1 MHLGDHS
8 VILKNIPARKCNLIT
23 FRINFNPAQ
32 FPKSEIQN
40 NFHINPISRQQK
52 DEKRFGIKDKEWA
65 EVERKEEN
73 ILLKDLRSLYK
84 NKCSDMSM
92 KV

>member
-1 MHLGDHS
+1 M
-8 VILKNIPARKCNLIT
+8 IPENIPARKCNLIT

-52 DEKRFGIKDKEWA
+52 DEKRFGIKDKEWEE
-65 EVERKEEN
+65 EVNRKEEN

>member
-8 VILKNIPARKCNLIT
+8 VIPKNIPARKCNLIT

-40 NFHINPISRQQK
+40 NFNINPISRQQK
-52 DEKRFGIKDKEWA
+52 DEKRFEIKDKEWEE
-65 EVERKEEN
+65 EV
-73 ILLKDLRSLYK
+73 
-84 NKCSDMSM
+84 
-92 KV
+92 